1 MKKPLH
7 GSNEQNLIWSKGR
20 LIGWG
25 VADVKN
31 LLANG
36 NRAKVEN
43 LKSKPVDTIRDAEH
57 ILTHEWLEIIEK
69 GITPDVVK
77 KLNSRLE
84 RVYYHHVLMLS
95 PNGPPFW
102 RRVANG
108 DRIDDPEI
116 GVAYGV
122 AHLLALGAL
131 DGLKRCRMQ
140 SCQKFFIGPPNKES
154 CSKKCGSHF
163 RVKRKRKEDK
173 KNNRESLF

>member
-7 GSNEQNLIWSKGR
+7 GSKEQNLIWSKGT

-25 VADVKN
+25 IADAKN
-31 LLANG
+31 LIAKA
-36 NRAKVEN
+36 NRAKIEN
-43 LKSKPVDTIRDAEH
+43 LELKRAVTINDVECVLFR
-57 ILTHEWLEIIEK
+57 EWLETFVER
-69 GITPDVVK
+69 GVTAEVVK
-77 KLNSRLE
+77 KLNSKLE

-95 PNGPPFW
+95 PKGPPFW

-108 DRIDDPEI
+108 DRINDPEI

-131 DGLKRCRMQ
+131 ERLKRCRLK

-163 RVKRKRKEDK
+163 RVNKKRKKA
-173 KNNRESLF
+173 KNE